1 VFYPAT
7 EVHLLTLPFAIPVLR
22 AFAEDAIRAGLRP
35 LQHNSNLQRTK
46 NMQSTSTA
54 SKVEINWFENSWNE
68 ELKQNIT
75 TVRELEKYLPLS
87 HEEIK
92 NLQAVAD
99 RHPMNIPR
107 YYLNLIDP
115 NDPDDPIRKL
125 AIPSTDEL
133 ILAGSM
139 GETTGDPYGD
149 DKHDKGNGILHKYP
163 YTALVVA
170 TEYCSMYCRH
180 CFRKRMV
187 GLPNDQTVK
196 SFQQAARYIAEHT
209 EIKNVVMSGGDP
221 LLLPTDALRKM
232 LDALRDIEHLNYVR
246 IGSRAPVVFPIR
258 LFDNELIDLL
268 ADFNRDKPLYVPTHF
283 NHPAEIT
290 EESREAVQRLRSAGV
305 TVNNQAVLLR
315 GVNDSVETLTEL
327 MDGLLQIGVNPYYLY
342 QCMPVERVR
351 HHFQVP
357 LKQGVALVDD
367 ARRKM
372 DGYAKRFEFIIGHDI
387 RKLEICGYIDD
398 KLILKQL
405 HARPGH
411 QEESSRILVRQLTDN
426 GGWLNDLPEV
436 HI

>member
-1 VFYPAT
+1 MRVKSA
-7 EVHLLTLPFAIPVLR
+7 A
-22 AFAEDAIRAGLRP
+22 
-35 LQHNSNLQRTK
+35 NSTD
-46 NMQSTSTA
+46 
-54 SKVEINWFENSWNE
+54 INWYEVDWKD
-68 ELKQNIT
+68 ELKNNIT
-75 TVRELEKYLPLS
+75 SVDGLEEYISLNTQEAKDIRE
-87 HEEIK
+87 
-92 NLQAVAD
+92 VAD

-107 YYLNLIDP
+107 YYLELINP

-196 SFQQAARYIAEHT
+196 SFQGAAKYIAEHK

-221 LLLPTDALRKM
+221 LLLPTEALRKM
-232 LDALRDIEHLNYVR
+232 LDALRGIEHLNYIR

-258 LFDNELIDLL
+258 LFDDELIDLL
-268 ADFNRDKPLYVPTHF
+268 TDFNRDKPLYVPTHF
-283 NHPAEIT
+283 NHPNEIT
-290 EESREAVQRLRSAGV
+290 PEAKEAVQRLRSAGV

-315 GVNDSVETLTEL
+315 GVNDTVEMLTKL

-357 LKQGVALVDD
+357 LKQGVDLVDD

-372 DGYAKRFEFIIGHDI
+372 DGYAKRFKFIIGHDI
-387 RKLEICGYIDD
+387 GKLEICGRVDD

-411 QEESSRILVRQLTDN
+411 QEESSRILVRQLNDN
-426 GGWLNDLPEV
+426 GGWLDDLPE
-436 HI
+436 ISL

>member
-1 VFYPAT
+1 
-7 EVHLLTLPFAIPVLR
+7 
-22 AFAEDAIRAGLRP
+22 
-35 LQHNSNLQRTK
+35 
-46 NMQSTSTA
+46 MQVTSAANNTD
-54 SKVEINWFENSWNE
+54 INWYEVDWKA
-68 ELKQNIT
+68 ELKNNIT
-75 TVRELEKYLPLS
+75 SVVGLEEYISLSTQEAKDIRE
-87 HEEIK
+87 I
-92 NLQAVAD
+92 AD

-107 YYLNLIDP
+107 YYLELINP

-149 DKHDKGNGILHKYP
+149 DKHDKGNGVLHKYP

-196 SFQQAARYIAEHT
+196 SFQEAAKYIAEHK

-221 LLLPTDALRKM
+221 LLLPTEVLRKM
-232 LDALRDIEHLNYVR
+232 LDALRGIEHLNYIR

-258 LFDNELIDLL
+258 LFDDELIGLL
-268 ADFNRDKPLYVPTHF
+268 SDFNRDKPLYVPTHF
-283 NHPAEIT
+283 NHPNEIT
-290 EESREAVQRLRSAGV
+290 PEAKEAVQRLRSAGV

-315 GVNDSVETLTEL
+315 GVNDTVEMLTKL

-357 LKQGVALVDD
+357 LKQGVDLVDD

-372 DGYAKRFEFIIGHDI
+372 DGYAKRFKFIIGHDI
-387 RKLEICGYIDD
+387 GKLEICGRVDD

-411 QEESSRILVRQLTDN
+411 QEESSRILVRQLNDN
-426 GGWLNDLPEV
+426 GGWLDDLPELSL
-436 HI
+436 

>member
-1 VFYPAT
+1 
-7 EVHLLTLPFAIPVLR
+7 
-22 AFAEDAIRAGLRP
+22 
-35 LQHNSNLQRTK
+35 
-46 NMQSTSTA
+46 MQVTSAANNTD
-54 SKVEINWFENSWNE
+54 INWYEVDWKD
-68 ELKQNIT
+68 ELKNNIT
-75 TVRELEKYLPLS
+75 SVDGLEEYISLNTQEAKDIRE
-87 HEEIK
+87 
-92 NLQAVAD
+92 VAD

-107 YYLNLIDP
+107 YYLELINP

-196 SFQQAARYIAEHT
+196 SFQEAAKYIAEHK

-221 LLLPTDALRKM
+221 LLLPTEALRKM
-232 LDALRDIEHLNYVR
+232 LDALRGIEHLNYIR

-258 LFDNELIDLL
+258 LFDDELINLL
-268 ADFNRDKPLYVPTHF
+268 TDFNREKPLYVPTHF
-283 NHPAEIT
+283 NHPNEIT
-290 EESREAVQRLRSAGV
+290 PVAKEAVQRLRSAGV

-315 GVNDSVETLTEL
+315 GVNDTVEMLTKL

-357 LKQGVALVDD
+357 LKQGVDLVDD

-372 DGYAKRFEFIIGHDI
+372 DGYAKRFKFIIGHDI
-387 RKLEICGYIDD
+387 GKLEICGRVDD

-411 QEESSRILVRQLTDN
+411 QEESSRILVRQLNDN
-426 GGWLNDLPEV
+426 GGWLDDLPELSL
-436 HI
+436 

>member
-1 VFYPAT
+1 M
-7 EVHLLTLPFAIPVLR
+7 I
-22 AFAEDAIRAGLRP
+22 
-35 LQHNSNLQRTK
+35 
-46 NMQSTSTA
+46 STSTE
-54 SKVEINWFENSWNE
+54 KNMEIDWLDMDWQQ
-68 ELKQNIT
+68 ELQQNIT
-75 TVRELEKYLPLS
+75 TVSELEKFLPLS
-87 HEEIK
+87 ADERKSLEE
-92 NLQAVAD
+92 VAS

-107 YYLNLIDP
+107 YYLELIDS
-115 NDPDDPIRKL
+115 NDPHDPIRKL
-125 AIPSTDEL
+125 AVPSTEEL
-133 ILAGSM
+133 ILAGDM

-196 SFQQAARYIAEHT
+196 SFQQAAAYISEHT

-221 LLLPTDALRKM
+221 LMLPTDALGKM
-232 LDALRDIEHLNYVR
+232 LDSLRNIDHLNYVR
-246 IGSRAPVVFPIR
+246 IGSRAPVVFPMR
-258 LFDNELIDLL
+258 FFDNDLIDLL
-268 ADFNRDKPLYVPTHF
+268 ANFNRDKPLYVPTHF
-283 NHPAEIT
+283 NHPNEIT
-290 EESREAVQRLRSAGV
+290 PAAKEAVQRLRSAGV

-315 GVNDSVETLTEL
+315 GVNDSVDTLTEL

-357 LKQGVALVDD
+357 LKEGVDLVDD

-372 DGYAKRFEFIIGHDI
+372 DGYAKRFKFIIGHDI
-387 RKLEICGYIDD
+387 GKLEICGRVEN

-426 GGWLNDLPEV
+426 GGWLDDLPEV
-436 HI
+436 GI

>member
-1 VFYPAT
+1 MT
-7 EVHLLTLPFAIPVLR
+7 
-22 AFAEDAIRAGLRP
+22 
-35 LQHNSNLQRTK
+35 
-46 NMQSTSTA
+46 STSA
-54 SKVEINWFENSWNE
+54 AKNSDMNWLEMDWQQ
-68 ELKQNIT
+68 ELQQNIT
-75 TVRELEKYLPLS
+75 RVAELEEFLPLS
-87 HEEIK
+87 ADERK
-92 NLQAVAD
+92 NLEKVAT

-107 YYLNLIDP
+107 YYLELIDP
-115 NDPDDPIRKL
+115 GDPHDPIRKL
-125 AIPSTDEL
+125 AVPSTEEL
-133 ILAGSM
+133 ILAGDM
-139 GETTGDPYGD
+139 GQTTGDPYGD

-196 SFQQAARYIAEHT
+196 SFQKAAAYIAEHS

-221 LLLPTDALRKM
+221 LLLPTDALGKM
-232 LDALRDIEHLNYVR
+232 LDSLRNIDHLNYVR
-246 IGSRAPVVFPIR
+246 IGSRAPVVFPMR
-258 LFDNELIDLL
+258 FSDNELIDLL

-283 NHPAEIT
+283 NHPNEIT
-290 EESREAVQRLRSAGV
+290 PEAKEAVQRLRSAGV

-327 MDGLLQIGVNPYYLY
+327 MDGLLEIGVNPYYLY

-357 LKQGVALVDD
+357 LKEGVDLVDD

-372 DGYAKRFEFIIGHDI
+372 DGYAKRFKFIIGHDI
-387 RKLEICGYIDD
+387 GKLEICGRIED

-411 QEESSRILVRQLTDN
+411 QGESSRILIRQLTDN
-426 GGWLNDLPEV
+426 GGWLDDLPEV
-436 HI
+436 DI

>member
-1 VFYPAT
+1 
-7 EVHLLTLPFAIPVLR
+7 
-22 AFAEDAIRAGLRP
+22 
-35 LQHNSNLQRTK
+35 
-46 NMQSTSTA
+46 MQVKSAANNTD
-54 SKVEINWFENSWNE
+54 INWYEVDWKD
-68 ELKQNIT
+68 ELKNNIT
-75 TVRELEKYLPLS
+75 SVDGLEEYISLNTQEAKDIRE
-87 HEEIK
+87 
-92 NLQAVAD
+92 VAD

-107 YYLNLIDP
+107 YYLELINP

-196 SFQQAARYIAEHT
+196 SFQEAAKYIAEHK

-221 LLLPTDALRKM
+221 LLLPTEALRKM
-232 LDALRDIEHLNYVR
+232 LDALRGIEHLNYIR

-258 LFDNELIDLL
+258 LFDDELIDLL
-268 ADFNRDKPLYVPTHF
+268 TDFNRDKPLYVPTHF
-283 NHPAEIT
+283 NHPNEIT
-290 EESREAVQRLRSAGV
+290 PEAKEAVQRLRSAGV

-315 GVNDSVETLTEL
+315 GVNDTVEMLTKL

-357 LKQGVALVDD
+357 LKQGVDLVDD

-372 DGYAKRFEFIIGHDI
+372 DGYAKRFKFIIGHDI
-387 RKLEICGYIDD
+387 GKLEICGRVDD

-411 QEESSRILVRQLTDN
+411 QEESSRILVRQLNDN
-426 GGWLNDLPEV
+426 GGWLDDLPQ
-436 HI
+436 ISL

>member
-1 VFYPAT
+1 MA
-7 EVHLLTLPFAIPVLR
+7 L
-22 AFAEDAIRAGLRP
+22 
-35 LQHNSNLQRTK
+35 
-46 NMQSTSTA
+46 TSTA
-54 SKVEINWFENSWNE
+54 KKTEMNWLGIDWQQ
-68 ELKQNIT
+68 ELQQNIT
-75 TVRELEKYLPLS
+75 TVSELEEFLPLS
-87 HEEIK
+87 ADERKSLEE
-92 NLQAVAD
+92 VAT

-107 YYLNLIDP
+107 YYLELIDP
-115 NDPDDPIRKL
+115 NDPHDPIRKM
-125 AIPSTDEL
+125 AVPSTEEL
-133 ILAGSM
+133 ILAGAM

-196 SFQQAARYIAEHT
+196 SFQQAAAYIAEHT

-221 LLLPTDALRKM
+221 MLLPTAALRKM
-232 LDALRDIEHLNYVR
+232 LDSLRNIDHLNYVR
-246 IGSRAPVVFPIR
+246 IGSRAPVVFPMR
-258 LFDNELIDLL
+258 FFDNDLIDLL
-268 ADFNRDKPLYVPTHF
+268 ADFNRDKPLYIPTHF
-283 NHPAEIT
+283 NHPKEIT
-290 EESREAVQRLRSAGV
+290 PEAKEAVQRLRSAGV

-315 GVNDSVETLTEL
+315 GVNDSVEALTEL

-357 LKQGVALVDD
+357 LKEGVDLVDE

-372 DGYAKRFEFIIGHDI
+372 DGYAKRFKFIIGHDI
-387 RKLEICGYIDD
+387 GKLEICGRIED

-411 QEESSRILVRQLTDN
+411 QEESSRILARQLTDN
-426 GGWLNDLPEV
+426 GGWLDDLPEV
-436 HI
+436 DI